1 MFLKKI
7 RTTIQSVYQR
17 VNHRSGGVVDIILTA
32 GKSFDEQHGAEAA
45 ASISYYSLFSMFPLL
60 LFLVSILGFFIEKLG
75 APIEI
80 AELITQAIPISSDLV
95 YSNLVQILNARSLGG
110 IIGLIGLMWA
120 ASSVFITVSR
130 NINRAWSD
138 ASVRNLIQNR
148 LVAFTMIV
156 ILLVLTGGWIASTI
170 LFGLV
175 PKIVIPF
182 FGEIDIF
189 KTQTWYYL
197 SNLLPWSLA
206 FLILLGLY
214 FWIPNT
220 PVKLKEAFWGAL
232 IASIALNLATR
243 VFTWLLSSGLATF
256 DILYGSLGTALALLT
271 WVYISA
277 LIVLIGAHLSSA
289 IAQVKRKGNRPTG
302 GST

>member
-7 RTTIQSVYQR
+7 RNTIQSVYQS

-60 LFLVSILGFFIEKLG
+60 LFLVSILGFFINKMG

-80 AELITQAIPISSDLV
+80 AELITQAIPISRDLV
-95 YSNLVQILNARSLGG
+95 YNNLIQILNARSLGG
-110 IIGLIGLMWA
+110 IIGIIGLMWA

-138 ASVRNLIQNR
+138 ASVRNVIQNR

-170 LFGLV
+170 LFSLV

-189 KTQTWYYL
+189 QTQTWNYL
-197 SNLLPWSLA
+197 SNLIPWSLA

-214 FWIPNT
+214 FWIPKT
-220 PVKLKEAFWGAL
+220 QVKWKEAFWGAL
-232 IASIALNLATR
+232 TASIALNLATR
-243 VFTWLLSSGLATF
+243 VFTWLMSSGLATF

-277 LIVLIGAHLSSA
+277 LIILIGAHLSAA
-289 IAQVKRKGNRPTG
+289 IAQVKRKGNHPTG
-302 GST
+302 QST

>member
-7 RTTIQSVYQR
+7 RTTIQSVYQS

-60 LFLVSILGFFIEKLG
+60 LFLVSILGFFINEIG

-80 AELITQAIPISSDLV
+80 AELITQAIPISRDLV
-95 YSNLVQILNARSLGG
+95 YNNLIQILNARSLGG

-138 ASVRNLIQNR
+138 ASVRNVIQNR

-175 PKIVIPF
+175 PKIVIPY

-189 KTQTWYYL
+189 QTQTWYYL

-220 PVKLKEAFWGAL
+220 QVKWKEAFWGAL
-232 IASIALNLATR
+232 TASIALNLATR
-243 VFTWLLSSGLATF
+243 VFTWLMSSGFATF

-277 LIVLIGAHLSSA
+277 LIILIGAHLSSA
-289 IAQVKRKGNRPTG
+289 IAQVKRKSNHPTG
-302 GST
+302 QST

>member
-7 RTTIQSVYQR
+7 RTTIQSVYQSA
-17 VNHRSGGVVDIILTA
+17 NHRSGGVGDIILTA

-95 YSNLVQILNARSLGG
+95 YNNLIQILNARSIGG
-110 IIGLIGLMWA
+110 IIGIIGLMWA

-138 ASVRNLIQNR
+138 ASVRNVIQNR

-175 PKIVIPF
+175 PKIVIPY

-189 KTQTWYYL
+189 QTQTWYYL

-220 PVKLKEAFWGAL
+220 QVKWKEAFWGAL

-243 VFTWLLSSGLATF
+243 VFTWLLSSGLAAF

-289 IAQVKRKGNRPTG
+289 IAQVKRKGNGPTG

>member
-1 MFLKKI
+1 MK
-7 RTTIQSVYQR
+7 V
-17 VNHRSGGVVDIILTA
+17 
-32 GKSFDEQHGAEAA
+32 
-45 ASISYYSLFSMFPLL
+45 
-60 LFLVSILGFFIEKLG
+60 FLVSILGFFIEKLG
-75 APIEI
+75 APVKI

-95 YSNLVQILNARSLGG
+95 YNNLIQILNARSLGG
-110 IIGLIGLMWA
+110 IIGIIGLMWA

-138 ASVRNLIQNR
+138 ASVRNVIQNR

-175 PKIVIPF
+175 PKIVIPY

-189 KTQTWYYL
+189 QTQTWYYL

-220 PVKLKEAFWGAL
+220 QVKWKEAFWGAL

-243 VFTWLLSSGLATF
+243 VFTWLLSSGLAAF

-289 IAQVKRKGNRPTG
+289 IAQVKRKGNGPTG

>member
-7 RTTIQSVYQR
+7 RTTIQSVYQS

-60 LFLVSILGFFIEKLG
+60 LFLVSILGFFINEIG

-80 AELITQAIPISSDLV
+80 AELITQAIPISRDLV
-95 YSNLVQILNARSLGG
+95 YNNLIQILNARSLGG

-138 ASVRNLIQNR
+138 ASIRNVIQNR

-170 LFGLV
+170 LFSLV

-189 KTQTWYYL
+189 QTQTWNYL

-220 PVKLKEAFWGAL
+220 QVKWKEAFWGAL
-232 IASIALNLATR
+232 TASIALNLATR
-243 VFTWLLSSGLATF
+243 VFTWLMSSGFATF

-277 LIVLIGAHLSSA
+277 LIILIGAHLSSA
-289 IAQVKRKGNRPTG
+289 IAQVKRKSKHPTG
-302 GST
+302 QST

>member
-7 RTTIQSVYQR
+7 RTTIQSVHQR

-60 LFLVSILGFFIEKLG
+60 LFLVSILGFFINKIG

-80 AELITQAIPISSDLV
+80 AELITQAIPISRDLV
-95 YSNLVQILNARSLGG
+95 YNNLIQILNARSLVG
-110 IIGLIGLMWA
+110 IIGIIGLMWA

-138 ASVRNLIQNR
+138 ASVRNVIQNR

-156 ILLVLTGGWIASTI
+156 ILLVLTGGWIASTV
-170 LFGLV
+170 LFSLV

-189 KTQTWYYL
+189 QTQTWNYL

-220 PVKLKEAFWGAL
+220 QVKWKEAFWGAL

-243 VFTWLLSSGLATF
+243 VFTWLMSSGLAAF

-277 LIVLIGAHLSSA
+277 LIILIGAHISSA
-289 IAQVKRKGNRPTG
+289 IAQVKRKSNHPTG
-302 GST
+302 QST

>member
-17 VNHRSGGVVDIILTA
+17 LNHRSGGVVDIILTA

-60 LFLVSILGFFIEKLG
+60 LFLVSILGFFIEKIG
-75 APIEI
+75 APIKI
-80 AELITQAIPISSDLV
+80 AELITQAIPISRDLV
-95 YSNLVQILNARSLGG
+95 YNNLIQTLNARSLGG
-110 IIGLIGLMWA
+110 IIGIIGLMWA

-138 ASVRNLIQNR
+138 ASVRNVIQNR

-156 ILLVLTGGWIASTI
+156 ILLVLTGGWIASTV
-170 LFGLV
+170 LFSLV

-189 KTQTWYYL
+189 QTQTWNYL

-220 PVKLKEAFWGAL
+220 QVKWKEAFWGAL

-243 VFTWLLSSGLATF
+243 VFTWLMSSGLAAF

-277 LIVLIGAHLSSA
+277 LIILIGAHISSA
-289 IAQVKRKGNRPTG
+289 IAQVKRKSNHPTG
-302 GST
+302 QST

>member
-7 RTTIQSVYQR
+7 RTTIQSVYQS

-243 VFTWLLSSGLATF
+243 VFTWLLSSGLAAF

>member
-75 APIEI
+75 APVKI

-95 YSNLVQILNARSLGG
+95 YNNLIQILNARSLGG

-138 ASVRNLIQNR
+138 ASERNLIQNR

-189 KTQTWYYL
+189 QTQTWYYL

-220 PVKLKEAFWGAL
+220 PVKWKEAFWGAL

-256 DILYGSLGTALALLT
+256 EILYGSLGTALALLT

-277 LIVLIGAHLSSA
+277 LIILIGAHISSA
-289 IAQVKRKGNRPTG
+289 IAQVKRKSNHPTG
-302 GST
+302 DST

>member
-1 MFLKKI
+1 MYLKKI

-17 VNHRSGGVVDIILTA
+17 VNHRSGGIVDIILTA

-75 APIEI
+75 APVKI

-95 YSNLVQILNARSLGG
+95 YNNLIQILNARSLGG

-138 ASVRNLIQNR
+138 ASERNLIQNR

-182 FGEIDIF
+182 FGEIDIYQ
-189 KTQTWYYL
+189 TQTWYYL

-220 PVKLKEAFWGAL
+220 PVKWKEAFWGAL

-277 LIVLIGAHLSSA
+277 LIILIGAHLSSA
-289 IAQVKRKGNRPTG
+289 IAQVKRNGNHPTG

>member
-7 RTTIQSVYQR
+7 RTTIQSVYQS

-60 LFLVSILGFFIEKLG
+60 LFLVSILGFFINEIG

-80 AELITQAIPISSDLV
+80 AELITQAIPISRDLV
-95 YSNLVQILNARSLGG
+95 YNNLIQILNARSLGG

-138 ASVRNLIQNR
+138 ASIRNVIQNR

-170 LFGLV
+170 LFSLV

-189 KTQTWYYL
+189 QTQTWNYL

-220 PVKLKEAFWGAL
+220 QVKWKEAFWGAL
-232 IASIALNLATR
+232 TASIALNLATR
-243 VFTWLLSSGLATF
+243 VFTWLMSSGFATF

-277 LIVLIGAHLSSA
+277 LIILIGAHLSSA
-289 IAQVKRKGNRPTG
+289 IAQVKRKSNHPTG
-302 GST
+302 QST

>member
-60 LFLVSILGFFIEKLG
+60 LFLVSILGFFIEKIG
-75 APIEI
+75 AQIKI
-80 AELITQAIPISSDLV
+80 AELITQAIPISRDLV
-95 YSNLVQILNARSLGG
+95 YNNLIQTLNARSLGG
-110 IIGLIGLMWA
+110 IIGIIGLMWA

-138 ASVRNLIQNR
+138 ASVRNVIQNR

-156 ILLVLTGGWIASTI
+156 ILLVLTGGWIASTV
-170 LFGLV
+170 LFSLV

-189 KTQTWYYL
+189 QTQTWNYL

-220 PVKLKEAFWGAL
+220 QVKWKEAFWGAL

-243 VFTWLLSSGLATF
+243 VFTWLMSSGLAAF

-277 LIVLIGAHLSSA
+277 LIILIGAHISSA
-289 IAQVKRKGNRPTG
+289 IAQVKRKSNHPTG
-302 GST
+302 QST

>member
-60 LFLVSILGFFIEKLG
+60 LFLVSILGFFINKIG

-80 AELITQAIPISSDLV
+80 AELITQAIPISRDLV
-95 YSNLVQILNARSLGG
+95 YNNLIQILNARNLGG
-110 IIGLIGLMWA
+110 IIGIIGLMWA

-138 ASVRNLIQNR
+138 ASVRNVIQNR

-156 ILLVLTGGWIASTI
+156 ILLVLTGGWIASTV
-170 LFGLV
+170 LFSLV

-189 KTQTWYYL
+189 QTQTWNYL

-220 PVKLKEAFWGAL
+220 QVKWKEAFWGAL

-243 VFTWLLSSGLATF
+243 VFTWLMSSGLAAF

-277 LIVLIGAHLSSA
+277 LIILIGAHISSA
-289 IAQVKRKGNRPTG
+289 IAQVKRKSNHPTG
-302 GST
+302 QST

>member
-7 RTTIQSVYQR
+7 RTTIQSVYQS

-32 GKSFDEQHGAEAA
+32 GKSFDKQHGAEAA
-45 ASISYYSLFSMFPLL
+45 ASISYYSIFSMFPLL
-60 LFLVSILGFFIEKLG
+60 LFLVSILGFFINKIG

-80 AELITQAIPISSDLV
+80 AELITQAIPISRDLV
-95 YSNLVQILNARSLGG
+95 YNNLIQILNARSLGG

-138 ASVRNLIQNR
+138 ASVRNVIQNR

-170 LFGLV
+170 LFSLV

-189 KTQTWYYL
+189 QTQTWNYL
-197 SNLLPWSLA
+197 SNLIPWSLA

-220 PVKLKEAFWGAL
+220 QVKWKEAFWGAL
-232 IASIALNLATR
+232 TASIALNLATR
-243 VFTWLLSSGLATF
+243 IFTWLMSSGLATF

-277 LIVLIGAHLSSA
+277 LIILIGAHLSSA
-289 IAQVKRKGNRPTG
+289 IAQVKRKSNHPTG
-302 GST
+302 QST

>member
-7 RTTIQSVYQR
+7 RTTIQSVFQR

-32 GKSFDEQHGAEAA
+32 GKSFDKQHGAEAA

-60 LFLVSILGFFIEKLG
+60 LFLVSILGFFINKIG

-80 AELITQAIPISSDLV
+80 AELITQAIPISRDLV
-95 YSNLVQILNARSLGG
+95 YNNLIQILNARSLGG
-110 IIGLIGLMWA
+110 IIGIIGLMWA

-138 ASVRNLIQNR
+138 ASVRNVIQNR

-170 LFGLV
+170 LFSLV

-189 KTQTWYYL
+189 QTQTWNYL

-220 PVKLKEAFWGAL
+220 QVKWKEAFWGAL
-232 IASIALNLATR
+232 TASIALNLATR
-243 VFTWLLSSGLATF
+243 VFTWLMSSGFATF

-277 LIVLIGAHLSSA
+277 LIILIGAHLSSA
-289 IAQVKRKGNRPTG
+289 IAQVKRKSNHPTG
-302 GST
+302 QST

>member
-7 RTTIQSVYQR
+7 RTTIQSVHQR
-17 VNHRSGGVVDIILTA
+17 ANHRSGGVVDIILTA

-60 LFLVSILGFFIEKLG
+60 LFLVSILGFFINKIG

-80 AELITQAIPISSDLV
+80 AELITQAIPISRDLV
-95 YSNLVQILNARSLGG
+95 YNNLIQILNARSLVG
-110 IIGLIGLMWA
+110 IIGIIGLMWA

-138 ASVRNLIQNR
+138 ASVRNVIQNR

-156 ILLVLTGGWIASTI
+156 ILLVLTGGWIASTV
-170 LFGLV
+170 LFSLV

-189 KTQTWYYL
+189 QTQTWNYL

-220 PVKLKEAFWGAL
+220 QVKWKEAFWGAL

-243 VFTWLLSSGLATF
+243 VFTWLMSSGLAAF

-277 LIVLIGAHLSSA
+277 LIILIGAHISSA
-289 IAQVKRKGNRPTG
+289 IAQVKRKSNHPTG
-302 GST
+302 QST

>member
-17 VNHRSGGVVDIILTA
+17 ANHRSGGVVDIILTA

-75 APIEI
+75 APVKI
-80 AELITQAIPISSDLV
+80 AELITQAIPISRDLV
-95 YSNLVQILNARSLGG
+95 YNNLIQILNARSLGG
-110 IIGLIGLMWA
+110 IIGIIGLMWA

-138 ASVRNLIQNR
+138 ASERNVIQNR

-156 ILLVLTGGWIASTI
+156 VLLVLTGGWIASTI

-175 PKIVIPF
+175 PKIVIPY

-189 KTQTWYYL
+189 QTQTWYYL

-220 PVKLKEAFWGAL
+220 QVKWKEAFWGAI

-243 VFTWLLSSGLATF
+243 VFTWLLSSGLAAF

-277 LIVLIGAHLSSA
+277 LIILIGAHLSSA
-289 IAQVKRKGNRPTG
+289 IAQVKRKGNRPTRE
-302 GST
+302 ST

>member
-7 RTTIQSVYQR
+7 RATIQSVYQSA
-17 VNHRSGGVVDIILTA
+17 NHRSGGVGDIILTA

-60 LFLVSILGFFIEKLG
+60 LFLVSILGFFINEIG

-80 AELITQAIPISSDLV
+80 AELITQAIPISRDLV
-95 YSNLVQILNARSLGG
+95 YNNLIQILNARSLGG
-110 IIGLIGLMWA
+110 IIGIIGLMWA

-138 ASVRNLIQNR
+138 ASIRNVIQNR

-170 LFGLV
+170 LFSLV

-189 KTQTWYYL
+189 QTQTWNYL

-220 PVKLKEAFWGAL
+220 QVKWKEAFWGAL
-232 IASIALNLATR
+232 TASIALNLATR
-243 VFTWLLSSGLATF
+243 VFTWLMSSGFATF

-277 LIVLIGAHLSSA
+277 LIILIGAHLSSA
-289 IAQVKRKGNRPTG
+289 IAQVKRKSNHPTG
-302 GST
+302 QST

>member
-1 MFLKKI
+1 M
-7 RTTIQSVYQR
+7 
-17 VNHRSGGVVDIILTA
+17 NHRSGGVVDIILTA

-80 AELITQAIPISSDLV
+80 AELITQAIPISRDLV
-95 YSNLVQILNARSLGG
+95 YNNLIQILNARSLGG

-138 ASVRNLIQNR
+138 ASERNLIQNR

-175 PKIVIPF
+175 PKIVIPY

-189 KTQTWYYL
+189 QTQTWYYL

-220 PVKLKEAFWGAL
+220 PVKWKEAFWGAL

-243 VFTWLLSSGLATF
+243 VFTWL
-256 DILYGSLGTALALLT
+256 D
-271 WVYISA
+271 
-277 LIVLIGAHLSSA
+277 
-289 IAQVKRKGNRPTG
+289 RK
-302 GST
+302 SVV

>member
-60 LFLVSILGFFIEKLG
+60 LFLVSILGFFINKIG

-80 AELITQAIPISSDLV
+80 AELITQAIPISRDLV
-95 YSNLVQILNARSLGG
+95 YNNLIQILNARSLGG

-138 ASVRNLIQNR
+138 ASVRNVIQNR

-170 LFGLV
+170 LFSLV

-189 KTQTWYYL
+189 QTTTWNYL
-197 SNLLPWSLA
+197 SNLIPWSLA

-220 PVKLKEAFWGAL
+220 QVKWKEAFWGAL
-232 IASIALNLATR
+232 TASIALNLATR
-243 VFTWLLSSGLATF
+243 VFTWLMSSGFATF

-277 LIVLIGAHLSSA
+277 LIILIGAHLSSA
-289 IAQVKRKGNRPTG
+289 IAQVKRKSNHPTG
-302 GST
+302 QST

>member
-7 RTTIQSVYQR
+7 RTTIQSVHQR

-60 LFLVSILGFFIEKLG
+60 LFLVSILGFFINKIG

-80 AELITQAIPISSDLV
+80 AELITQAIPISRDLV
-95 YSNLVQILNARSLGG
+95 YNNLIQILNARNLGG
-110 IIGLIGLMWA
+110 IIGIIGLMWA

-138 ASVRNLIQNR
+138 ASVRNVIQNR

-156 ILLVLTGGWIASTI
+156 ILLVLTGGWIASTV
-170 LFGLV
+170 LFSLV

-189 KTQTWYYL
+189 QTQTWNYL

-220 PVKLKEAFWGAL
+220 QVKWKEAFWGAL

-243 VFTWLLSSGLATF
+243 VFTWLMSSGLAAF

-277 LIVLIGAHLSSA
+277 LIILIGAHISSA
-289 IAQVKRKGNRPTG
+289 IAQVKRESNHPTG
-302 GST
+302 QST

>member
-60 LFLVSILGFFIEKLG
+60 LFLVSILGFFINKIG

-80 AELITQAIPISSDLV
+80 AELITQAIPISRDLV
-95 YSNLVQILNARSLGG
+95 YNNLIQILNARSLVG
-110 IIGLIGLMWA
+110 IIGIIGLMWA

-138 ASVRNLIQNR
+138 ASVRNVIQNR

-156 ILLVLTGGWIASTI
+156 ILLVLTGGWIASTV
-170 LFGLV
+170 LFSLV

-189 KTQTWYYL
+189 QTQTWNYL

-220 PVKLKEAFWGAL
+220 QVKWKEAFWGAL

-243 VFTWLLSSGLATF
+243 VFTWLMSSGLAAF

-277 LIVLIGAHLSSA
+277 LIILIGAHISSA
-289 IAQVKRKGNRPTG
+289 IAQVKRKSNHPTG
-302 GST
+302 QST

>member
-17 VNHRSGGVVDIILTA
+17 ANHRSGGVVDIILTA

-95 YSNLVQILNARSLGG
+95 YNNLIQILNARSLGG

-130 NINRAWSD
+130 NINRAWTD
-138 ASVRNLIQNR
+138 ASVRNVIQNR

-170 LFGLV
+170 LFSLV

-189 KTQTWYYL
+189 QTQTWNYL
-197 SNLLPWSLA
+197 SNLIPLSLA

-220 PVKLKEAFWGAL
+220 QVKWKEAFWGAL
-232 IASIALNLATR
+232 TASIALNLATR
-243 VFTWLLSSGLATF
+243 VFTWLMSSGFATF

-277 LIVLIGAHLSSA
+277 LIILIGAHLSSA
-289 IAQVKRKGNRPTG
+289 IAQVKRKSNHPTG

>member
-7 RTTIQSVYQR
+7 RTTIQSVFQR

-32 GKSFDEQHGAEAA
+32 GKGFDEQHGAEAA

-60 LFLVSILGFFIEKLG
+60 LFLVSILGFFINKIG

-80 AELITQAIPISSDLV
+80 AELITQAIPISRDLV
-95 YSNLVQILNARSLGG
+95 YNNLIQILNARSLGG
-110 IIGLIGLMWA
+110 IIGIIGLMWA

-138 ASVRNLIQNR
+138 ASVRNVIQNR

-170 LFGLV
+170 LFSLV

-189 KTQTWYYL
+189 QTQTWNYL
-197 SNLLPWSLA
+197 SNLIPLSLA

-220 PVKLKEAFWGAL
+220 QVKWKEAFWGAL

-243 VFTWLLSSGLATF
+243 VFTWLMSSGFATF

-289 IAQVKRKGNRPTG
+289 IAQVKRKGNHPTG
-302 GST
+302 QST

>member
-7 RTTIQSVYQR
+7 RTTIQSVYQS

-60 LFLVSILGFFIEKLG
+60 LFLVSILGFFINKIG

-80 AELITQAIPISSDLV
+80 AELITQAIPISRDLV
-95 YSNLVQILNARSLGG
+95 YNNLIQILNARSLGG
-110 IIGLIGLMWA
+110 IIGIIGLMWA

-138 ASVRNLIQNR
+138 ASVRNVIQNR

-170 LFGLV
+170 LFSLV

-189 KTQTWYYL
+189 QTQTWNYL
-197 SNLLPWSLA
+197 SNLIPWSLA

-220 PVKLKEAFWGAL
+220 QVKWKEAFWGAL
-232 IASIALNLATR
+232 TASIALNLATR
-243 VFTWLLSSGLATF
+243 IFTWLMSSGLATF

-277 LIVLIGAHLSSA
+277 LIILIGAHISSA
-289 IAQVKRKGNRPTG
+289 IAHVKRKSNHPTG
-302 GST
+302 QST

>member
-7 RTTIQSVYQR
+7 RTTIQSVHQR

-60 LFLVSILGFFIEKLG
+60 LFLVSILGFFINKIG

-80 AELITQAIPISSDLV
+80 AELITQAIPISRDLV
-95 YSNLVQILNARSLGG
+95 YNNLIQILNARNLGG
-110 IIGLIGLMWA
+110 IIGIIGLMWA

-138 ASVRNLIQNR
+138 ASVRNVIQNR

-156 ILLVLTGGWIASTI
+156 ILLVLTGGWIASTV
-170 LFGLV
+170 LFSLV

-189 KTQTWYYL
+189 QTQTWNYL

-220 PVKLKEAFWGAL
+220 QVKWKEAFWGAL
-232 IASIALNLATR
+232 TSSIALNLATR
-243 VFTWLLSSGLATF
+243 VFTWLMSSGLAAF

-277 LIVLIGAHLSSA
+277 LIILIGAHISSA
-289 IAQVKRKGNRPTG
+289 IAQVKRKSNHPTG
-302 GST
+302 QST

>member
-60 LFLVSILGFFIEKLG
+60 LFLVSILGFFINKIG

-80 AELITQAIPISSDLV
+80 AELITQAIPISRYLV
-95 YSNLVQILNARSLGG
+95 YNNLIQILNARNLGG
-110 IIGLIGLMWA
+110 IIGIIGLMWA

-138 ASVRNLIQNR
+138 ASVRNVIQNR

-156 ILLVLTGGWIASTI
+156 ILLVLTGGWIASTV
-170 LFGLV
+170 LFSLV

-189 KTQTWYYL
+189 QTQTWNYL

-220 PVKLKEAFWGAL
+220 QVKWKEAFWGAL

-243 VFTWLLSSGLATF
+243 VFTWLMSSGLAAF

-277 LIVLIGAHLSSA
+277 LIILIGAHISSA
-289 IAQVKRKGNRPTG
+289 IAQVKRKSNHPTG
-302 GST
+302 QST

>member
-7 RTTIQSVYQR
+7 RTTIQSVHQR

-60 LFLVSILGFFIEKLG
+60 LFLVSILGFFINKIG

-80 AELITQAIPISSDLV
+80 AELITQAIPISRDLV
-95 YSNLVQILNARSLGG
+95 YNNLIQILNARNLSG
-110 IIGLIGLMWA
+110 IIGIIGLMWA

-138 ASVRNLIQNR
+138 ASVRNVIQNR

-156 ILLVLTGGWIASTI
+156 ILLVLTGGWIASTV
-170 LFGLV
+170 LFSLV

-189 KTQTWYYL
+189 QTQTWNYL

-220 PVKLKEAFWGAL
+220 QVKWKEAFWGAL
-232 IASIALNLATR
+232 TSSIALNLATR
-243 VFTWLLSSGLATF
+243 VFTWLMSSGLAAF

-277 LIVLIGAHLSSA
+277 LIILIGAHISSA
-289 IAQVKRKGNRPTG
+289 IAQVKRKSNHPTG
-302 GST
+302 QST

>member
-7 RTTIQSVYQR
+7 RTTIQSVYQK

-32 GKSFDEQHGAEAA
+32 GKSFDEQHGAKAG

-95 YSNLVQILNARSLGG
+95 YNNLIQILNARSLGG

-130 NINRAWSD
+130 NINRAWTD
-138 ASVRNLIQNR
+138 ASVRNVIQNR

-170 LFGLV
+170 LFSLV

-189 KTQTWYYL
+189 QTQTWNYL
-197 SNLLPWSLA
+197 SNLIPLSLA

-220 PVKLKEAFWGAL
+220 QVKWKEAFWGAL
-232 IASIALNLATR
+232 TASIALNLATR
-243 VFTWLLSSGLATF
+243 VFTWLMSSGFATF

-277 LIVLIGAHLSSA
+277 LIILIGAHLSSA
-289 IAQVKRKGNRPTG
+289 IAQVKRKSNHPTG